1 MTPKLQPTV
10 GSADCRRNSGFTM
23 NSEKY
28 PRSSIEDD
36 FNYGTNVA
44 TASVQIRMDFLRKV
58 YTLLSLQIV
67 LTTATSALFMY
78 SETLKEFV
86 HSSPAMVLVPA
97 LGSLVLLV
105 ALAVYRHQHPVNL
118 YLLLV
123 FTLMEAVS
131 VATAVTFY
139 DYATV
144 LQSLF
149 LTCAVFA
156 GLTAYTFQS
165 KRDFSR
171 MGAGLFSCLWI
182 LIIVGF
188 MRIFFNND
196 SLELVIAGFGAFV
209 FCGFIIYDTHLLM
222 KQLSPEEH
230 ILASINLYLDIVN
243 LFLHILR
250 VLDSMKKH

>member
-1 MTPKLQPTV
+1 M
-10 GSADCRRNSGFTM
+10 S
-23 NSEKY
+23 SETY

-58 YTLLSLQIV
+58 YTLLSLQII
-67 LTTATSALFMY
+67 LTTATSALFMF
-78 SETLKEFV
+78 SQTIKEFV
-86 HSSPAMVLVPA
+86 HASPALVLVSA
-97 LGSLVLLV
+97 LGSLVLLL

-123 FTLMEAVS
+123 FTVLEAIS
-131 VATAVTFY
+131 VATALTFY
-139 DYATV
+139 EYSTV
-144 LQSLF
+144 LQALF

-156 GLTAYTFQS
+156 GLTVYTFQS
-165 KRDFSR
+165 KRDFSK
-171 MGAGLFSCLWI
+171 MGAGLFACLWI
-182 LIIVGF
+182 LLIASF
-188 MRIFFNND
+188 MRLFFNSD
-196 SLELVIAGFGAFV
+196 STELVMAGAGALV